1 MTNDTNSPY
10 PPPPLPVP
18 DPTVLTTEAMSR
30 RITERGVLVDAQLAV
45 RDARLDAIDSA
56 GLARVKL
63 AEAILEGVQKTLL
76 ERIDGATHQI
86 EERLRAIDKAA
97 DLLAVDL
104 RKVPSDLQLAVTSVN
119 ALNDV
124 KFAAVHEALAILRT
138 ELSSRFELLD
148 KQTVRE
154 KAAAD
159 LAVNAAFAAADK
171 AAAAAAAAST
181 QAISKSEAATAE
193 TIKTNATAMIAGNQA
208 LADKIDDA
216 RDRTNRIENLV
227 ITMQTQRSTQHDS
240 RSEIKSSTSLGIGA
254 VGLLVAAAAV
264 VITVLATRSTP
275 PTTDVTS
282 PANVVTVTATP
293 TR

>member
-1 MTNDTNSPY
+1 MTDDTNTPY
-10 PPPPLPVP
+10 PPPSP
-18 DPTVLTTEAMSR
+18 DPSVLTTEAMTR
-30 RITERGVLVDAQLAV
+30 RITERVALVDAQLAV
-45 RDARLDAIDSA
+45 RDARIDCVDSA
-56 GLARVKL
+56 GEARVKL

-76 ERIDGATHQI
+76 ERIDGTKRQV
-86 EERLRAIDKAA
+86 EERFTAMDKATDLLAA
-97 DLLAVDL
+97 DL
-104 RKVPSDLQLAVTSVN
+104 RQVPTDLQLAVTSAN
-119 ALNDV
+119 QLNDV
-124 KFAAVHEALAILRT
+124 KFNAVTGAMDILRT

-181 QAISKSEAATAE
+181 EAIRKSEAATAE
-193 TIKTNATAMIAGNQA
+193 TIKTNASAMIAGNKA

-227 ITMQTQRSTQHDS
+227 MQLQTQRSTQHDS
-240 RSEIKSSTSLGIGA
+240 RSEIKASTSLGIGA
-254 VGLLVAAAAV
+254 IGLLVAVAAV

-275 PTTDVTS
+275 PTTDTT
-282 PANVVTVTATP
+282 PPTAVVTVTAAP

>member
-1 MTNDTNSPY
+1 MT
-10 PPPPLPVP
+10 
-18 DPTVLTTEAMSR
+18 R
-30 RITERGVLVDAQLAV
+30 RIAERSMLVDAQLAA
-45 RDARLDAIDSA
+45 RDARLDCIDST
-56 GLARVKL
+56 GQARVKL
-63 AEAILEGVQKTLL
+63 AEAVLEGVQKALL
-76 ERIDGATHQI
+76 ERLDGAYGQI
-86 EERLRAIDKAA
+86 KERLQAMDKAT
-97 DLLAVDL
+97 DLLAADL
-104 RKVPSDLQLAVTSVN
+104 RKVPTDVQLAVTSVN
-119 ALNDV
+119 ELNEV
-124 KFAAVHEALAILRT
+124 KFGAVTEALQILRT
-138 ELSSRFELLD
+138 ELTSRFDLLD

-193 TIKTNATAMIAGNQA
+193 TIKTNALAQVAGNKA

-227 ITMQTQRSTQHDS
+227 MQMQTQRSTQHDS
-240 RSEIKSSTSLGIGA
+240 RTEIKSSTSLGIGA
-254 VGLLVAAAAV
+254 IGLLVAVAAV

-275 PTTDVTS
+275 PTTDTTTPGS
-282 PANVVTVTATP
+282 VVTVTATP

>member
-1 MTNDTNSPY
+1 MTNDTNTPY
-10 PPPPLPVP
+10 PPPTPTP
-18 DPTVLTTEAMSR
+18 DPTILTTEAMSR
-30 RITERGVLVDAQLAV
+30 RITERGALVDAQLAV
-45 RDARLDAIDSA
+45 RDARIDCVDSA
-56 GLARVKL
+56 GEARVKL
-63 AEAILEGVQKTLL
+63 AEAILEGIHKTLI
-76 ERIDGATHQI
+76 ERIDGAYGQVQ
-86 EERLRAIDKAA
+86 ERLKAMDKAT
-97 DLLAVDL
+97 DLLAADL
-104 RKVPSDLQLAVTSVN
+104 RKVPTDLQLAVTSVN
-119 ALNDV
+119 QLNDV
-124 KFAAVHEALAILRT
+124 KFGAVTEALAILRD
-138 ELSSRFELLD
+138 ELTSRFELLD

-193 TIKTNATAMIAGNQA
+193 TIKTNAAAMIAGNKA

-227 ITMQTQRSTQHDS
+227 MQLQTQRSTQHDS
-240 RSEIKSSTSLGIGA
+240 RSEIKASTSLGIGA

-264 VITVLATRSTP
+264 VITVLATRSTTP
-275 PTTDVTS
+275 PTTDTTT
-282 PANVVTVTATP
+282 PGAVVTVTAAP